1 MTTRDVGDRGLW
13 SLGISVCCAFGV
25 LPLSNPYRPV
35 LGYIGVVPESGESL
49 GGGGRGGCSTK
60 RKWKKLFQAYGR
72 GRGEKKHIR
81 KMKAADD

>member
-1 MTTRDVGDRGLW
+1 MTTRDLGERGSW

-49 GGGGRGGCSTK
+49 GGGGERGLQHEKEMEKIVSSIWEGK
-60 RKWKKLFQAYGR
+60 RGKKT
-72 GRGEKKHIR
+72 H
-81 KMKAADD
+81 